1 MTTNAELIARL
12 PKAEIHIHI
21 EGSLEPEMMFSLA
34 RRNNISLPFDSIED
48 VKKAYKFNNLQDFLD
63 LYYQGMSVLQT
74 EQDFYDLTR
83 AYLER
88 VHRDNVRHTEIFFD
102 PQGHLPRGV
111 GFATCLD
118 GIWRAVEDCQRE
130 FGIRSSLIMC
140 FLRHLDE
147 ADAEKTLDL
156 ALAHKDRIIGVGLD
170 SSELGHPP
178 EKFKR
183 VFRRARDEGFLLVA
197 HAGEEGPPDYVW
209 QALDILGVDRVD
221 HGNRALEDAAL
232 VKRLAAD
239 KMALTV
245 CPLSNLRLRGIPQMT
260 DHPIRR
266 MLDAG
271 LLATVNSDDPSYF
284 GGYMNENF
292 SALDEAL
299 GLTQDEI
306 VQLARNGFE
315 AAFLDDDAKRVAL
328 EEVALEESDLTIK

>member
-1 MTTNAELIARL
+1 MTINADLIARL

-21 EGSLEPEMMFSLA
+21 EGSLEPDMMFSLA
-34 RRNNISLPFDSIED
+34 GRNKITLPFSSIEE
-48 VKKAYKFNNLQDFLD
+48 VKKAYNFNNLQDFLD

-88 VHRDNVRHTEIFFD
+88 VHTDNVRHTEIFFD

-111 GFATCLD
+111 DFETCLD
-118 GIWRAVEDCQRE
+118 GIWRAVEDCE
-130 FGIRSSLIMC
+130 NEHGVTSKLIMC

-147 ADAEKTLDL
+147 ADAEKTLDM

-178 EKFKR
+178 EKFKH

-209 QALDILGVDRVD
+209 QALDVLGVDRID

-245 CPLSNLRLRGIPQMT
+245 CPLSNLRLCGIADMAE
-260 DHPIRR
+260 HPIKR

-271 LLATVNSDDPSYF
+271 LMATVNSDDPSYF

-292 SALDEAL
+292 SALDAAL
-299 GLTQDEI
+299 GLSGEEI
-306 VQLARNGFE
+306 TQLARNGFE
-315 AAFLDDDAKRVAL
+315 AAFLDADTKRAAL
-328 EEVALEESDLTIK
+328 EAFDSAIK

>member
-1 MTTNAELIARL
+1 MTANAELIERL

-21 EGSLEPEMMFSLA
+21 EGSLEPDMMFSMA
-34 RRNNISLPFDSIED
+34 RRNGITLPFNSVED
-48 VKKAYKFNNLQDFLD
+48 VKKAYNFNNLQDFLD
-63 LYYQGMSVLQT
+63 LYYQGMSVLRT
-74 EQDFYDLTR
+74 EKDFYDLTR

-88 VHRDNVRHTEIFFD
+88 VLAENVRHTEIFFD
-102 PQGHLPRGV
+102 PQGHLARGI
-111 GFATCLD
+111 GFETCLN
-118 GIWRAVEDCQRE
+118 GLSRAIEDCERE
-130 FGIRSSLIMC
+130 YGISSSLIMC

-147 ADAEKTLDL
+147 ADAEKTLDM
-156 ALAHKDRIIGVGLD
+156 ALAHKNRIIGVGLD

-209 QALDILGVDRVD
+209 QALDVLGVDRID

-245 CPLSNLRLRGIPQMT
+245 CPLSNLRLCGISDMA
-260 DHPIRR
+260 DHPIQR

-271 LLATVNSDDPSYF
+271 LMATVNSDDPAYF
-284 GGYMNENF
+284 GGYMNENY
-292 SALDEAL
+292 STLDKAL
-299 GLTQDEI
+299 GLSSDEI
-306 VQLARNGFE
+306 TRLARNGFE
-315 AAFLDDDAKRVAL
+315 AAFLDVDAKQAAL
-328 EEVALEESDLTIK
+328 EEFDSTIK